1 MNNELKL
8 RIMSAIVMVAVTLF
22 SVWIGGAV
30 FAILVI
36 IAGLLIFYEW
46 STIIKTEPSL
56 TFLGWATLVISFVLL
71 FLDFVPH
78 ALIALIIGAVVT
90 AFMGYRQKSDVWV
103 AGGILYAGLPV
114 IAFAELRGEGI
125 MGLFA
130 ITFIFVVVWATDIF
144 AYFCGKSMGGPK
156 LAPSISPG
164 KTWSGAIFGL
174 AAGVG
179 AGLFTV
185 LMLREGGG
193 IYLPI
198 IAILLSLSSQ
208 IGDLFESWIK
218 RRFNVK
224 DSSQLIPGHG
234 GVMDRL
240 DGVVFAAVTAFVIA
254 MFAQYYG
261 GSQSSDVIAMHLL
274 GL

>member
-1 MNNELKL
+1 MDNELKL
-8 RIMSAIVMVAVTLF
+8 RIISAIVLVAITLY

-30 FAILVI
+30 FALLVI

-56 TFLGWATLVISFVLL
+56 TFLGWATLIISFALL
-71 FLDFVPH
+71 FFDLVPQ
-78 ALIALIIGAVVT
+78 ALIALIIGALVT
-90 AFMGYRQKSDVWV
+90 AFMGYRKNSDVWV

-193 IYLPI
+193 LYLPI
-198 IAILLSLSSQ
+198 IAILLSVSSQ
-208 IGDLFESWIK
+208 VGDLFESWIK
-218 RRFNVK
+218 RRFGVK